1 MEQYTTDE
9 RMNMT
14 GRELLKSGHV
24 IYKREDEKEQEE
36 KHYEGNTQFV
46 FVKEGTD
53 EVDKLLS
60 LEQSGVMMFLLGFA
74 KMGKDGDLYI
84 EEGDKKKAVK
94 LTSSELAKLLGK
106 TPQATNRLLAELE
119 KLSLIDRTK
128 EGKSF
133 AISLGQQFFHI
144 GKLNGEKSFL
154 TKVYKEKLMELAKKV
169 TFSELGLFFKLIS
182 HFHYDLHIL
191 VDNPHEKS
199 IDELAIWSRKHIADS
214 VGCSQDFAKRAIP
227 KLLKANFLM
236 EITSAKKVIILNPLL
251 VSKQKKSPSL
261 YEIAEAIETAAFS
274 KANFKK

>member
-14 GRELLKSGHV
+14 GRELLESGHV

-74 KMGKDGDLYI
+74 KMGKDGALYI

-94 LTSSELAKLLGK
+94 LTSSELAKLLG
-106 TPQATNRLLAELE
+106 
-119 KLSLIDRTK
+119 
-128 EGKSF
+128 
-133 AISLGQQFFHI
+133 
-144 GKLNGEKSFL
+144 
-154 TKVYKEKLMELAKKV
+154 M
-169 TFSELGLFFKLIS
+169 FFKLIS

-261 YEIAEAIETAAFS
+261 YEIAEAIETAALS